1 MIAYRFVPFFGGRET
16 MPIDAS
22 QLVFIRAFVP

>member
-1 MIAYRFVPFFGGRET
+1 MTFESAITYRET

-22 QLVFIRAFVP
+22 QFFYTCTGCGG